1 MPSTY
6 FDCCEGAERAL
17 REVGASSAMTL
28 GYALRPSTATASGRA
43 SGSASSAI
51 SCFSAR
57 SLSAAPPRPS
67 SACVQSES
75 RCQGLE

>member
-1 MPSTY
+1 M
-6 FDCCEGAERAL
+6 

-67 SACVQSES
+67 SACAQDQPGIDNSMLIVRLGS
-75 RCQGLE
+75 GG